1 MGDSLLGGTE
11 GPTCGQDPS
20 HREVCCVPG
29 AKVRDV
35 TERLPGLIQSSDYCP
50 LLTLQAGSDE
60 NEKRSVRA
68 IKRGFRA
75 LGQVVDRTGAQI
87 VLSSVPL
94 VAELTVKGIGELR
107 SLTSSSRVGVIGKI
121 SDFLILGQL
130 SWHLPCWNQMGSNS
144 QLRAKGF

>member
-1 MGDSLLGGTE
+1 MLPPWT
-11 GPTCGQDPS
+11 
-20 HREVCCVPG
+20 
-29 AKVRDV
+29 KVRDA
-35 TERLPGLIQSSDYCP
+35 TERLRGLSQPSDYYP
-50 LLTLQAGSDE
+50 LLILQAGSDE
-60 NEKRSVRA
+60 IEKRSVRA

-75 LGQVVDRTGAQI
+75 LGQVVDRTGAQA
-87 VLSSVPL
+87 VFSSVPL
-94 VAELTVKGIGELR
+94 VAELTVKGIGELT